1 MAEEQENPQN
11 PLANLDEKTQQ
22 QIQEMQVLEQN
33 FQQLMMQ
40 KQAFTAEVN
49 ETNYALDEIKK
60 AEGDL
65 FKIVGNQVIIK
76 KSKEDLQKD
85 LNHKKELL
93 ETRMKN
99 IEKQEKEFSDKLE
112 SLREEVMKKL
122 SPQNK

>member
-1 MAEEQENPQN
+1 MTEEQKNPQN
-11 PLANLDEKTQQ
+11 PFADLDEETQK

-60 AEGDL
+60 ADGDL

-76 KSKEDLQKD
+76 KSKEELQKELD
-85 LNHKKELL
+85 HKKELL
-93 ETRMKN
+93 DVRMKN